1 VIETSSNSSAPP
13 ARAAL
18 GDEARSPTAWVA
30 STNFA
35 EGLPYSLVH
44 KVASEFLVNANASAQ
59 VIGLA
64 GLAHLPWNLKFLWA
78 PLVDRHGSAKGWLVG
93 AQLAMVLAI
102 LFLAAFAATFVPW
115 AFAVG
120 ILVLAVLAAT
130 NDVAVDGYYL
140 RRLEPAAQGKHS
152 GLRIAGYR
160 AAMMVAGGGVVTLGG
175 LYGFSLA
182 FVAAAAIMAGL
193 AVGHGLLLERDRR
206 SSEPGAGARSVAW
219 SAAKRFFA
227 RRHVA
232 VALLV
237 IVTYKAGDTLLF
249 AMGAKFLSRL
259 GLDTA
264 TRGIVNGTFGTL
276 ASIGGSMAGGALI
289 ARFRFERCLVPVTIT
304 QSVAI
309 LLYAW
314 LAAAPAGMPAIVTV
328 VLVEQL
334 VAGAGNSV
342 FAVFLMRLCDG
353 EHKATQF
360 AFVSSMMSLSMTGA
374 GAGAGFLFA
383 ALGPKLFFVLAF
395 AASLPGV
402 LGILWARRLRLV
414 G

>member
-1 VIETSSNSSAPP
+1 MIETSSNSPAPAAREVESP
-13 ARAAL
+13 A
-18 GDEARSPTAWVA
+18 ARSAHAWVA

-78 PLVDRHGSAKGWLVG
+78 PLVDRHGTAKRWFVG
-93 AQLAMVLAI
+93 VQLAIVLAL

-115 AFAVG
+115 AFAIG
-120 ILVLAVLAAT
+120 ILVLAILAAT

-140 RRLEPAAQGKHS
+140 RRLDPAAQGRLS

-160 AAMMVAGGGVVTLGG
+160 AAMMVAGGGIVTLGG

-193 AVGHGLLLERDRR
+193 AVAHGLLLQRDDRPAA
-206 SSEPGAGARSVAW
+206 SGGGLSSVAW
-219 SAAKRFFA
+219 SAAKRFFT
-227 RRHVA
+227 RRHVG

-237 IVTYKAGDTLLF
+237 VVTYKAGDTLLF
-249 AMGAKFLSRL
+249 AMGSKFLAHL

-276 ASIGGSMAGGALI
+276 ASIGGSMAGGLLI
-289 ARFRFERCLVPVTIT
+289 ARWGFERSLVPVTVA

-314 LAAAPAGMPAIVTV
+314 LAKAHPAMPAIVTV

-334 VAGAGNSV
+334 VAGIGNSV
-342 FAVFLMRLCDG
+342 FAAFLMRLCDG

-383 ALGPKLFFVLAF
+383 GLGAQLFFVLAF

-402 LGILWARRLRLV
+402 IGVVWARRVRLV